1 MISIS
6 DDYASIET
14 NGISFYYGYE
24 EINENG
30 EWCFTIRKSDI
41 KQTENID
48 NLIIKIPASNLEHTK
63 TCEEALLCGIEKA
76 ILRGVISVKKADHIP
91 DVEKKV

>member
-6 DDYASIET
+6 DDYAGVDV

-24 EINENG
+24 ETNENS
-30 EWCFTIRKSDI
+30 EWCFTIRNNAI

-48 NLIIKIPASNLEHTK
+48 DLIIKIPASNLEHTR

-76 ILRGVISVKKADHIP
+76 ILKGVINVKKAD
-91 DVEKKV
+91 

>member
-6 DDYASIET
+6 DDYASIDV

-24 EINENG
+24 ETNENG
-30 EWCFTIRKSDI
+30 EWCFTIRNNAI

-48 NLIIKIPASNLEHTK
+48 NLIIKIPASNLEHTR
-63 TCEEALLCGIEKA
+63 TCEEALLCGIEKS
-76 ILRGVISVKKADHIP
+76 IIRGVISVKKAD
-91 DVEKKV
+91 

>member
-6 DDYASIET
+6 DDYASVDV

-24 EINENG
+24 ETNENG
-30 EWCFTIRKSDI
+30 EWCFTIRNNVI
-41 KQTENID
+41 KKAENID
-48 NLIIKIPASNLEHTK
+48 DLIIKIPASNLEHTR

-76 ILRGVISVKKADHIP
+76 IIRGVINVKKAD
-91 DVEKKV
+91 

>member
-6 DDYASIET
+6 DDYASIDV

-24 EINENG
+24 ETNENG
-30 EWCFTIRKSDI
+30 EWLFAIRKDGNLLFSI
-41 KQTENID
+41 PNSKLENT
-48 NLIIKIPASNLEHTK
+48 N

-76 ILRGVISVKKADHIP
+76 ILKGVISVKKAY
-91 DVEKKV
+91 

>member
-6 DDYASIET
+6 DDYASVDV

-24 EINENG
+24 ETNENG
-30 EWCFTIRKSDI
+30 EWLFAIRKDGS
-41 KQTENID
+41 
-48 NLIIKIPASNLEHTK
+48 LLFSIPNSNLEHTK

-76 ILRGVISVKKADHIP
+76 IIRGVINVKKADHIP
-91 DVEKKV
+91 YVEKNV